1 MKIRKKHLIRHL
13 TQNPSLGFGRASLK
27 RSFMR
32 KLGAVGLLAASVFVQ
47 SASAADSPSAA
58 EMEEVDEVV
67 VTAQRRAQNQQD
79 VPISMTVL
87 SGDDLR
93 NLNIRSTGELG
104 AHVPN
109 LKVYNDSG
117 ENSAV
122 QIVIRGVY
130 SNGQTY
136 MVGPSAL
143 VYSDDVL
150 LDSYLSQGVA
160 FFDAQRVEVLKGPQG
175 TLFGRNATAGV
186 VQVISNKPGDDS
198 YAESSIG
205 SYGKTRFEG
214 AVGGELTDSIGIR
227 IAGFYEQKDGWF
239 DNISNGDELYD
250 AEANALRV
258 LLEFTPSDNVNILVK
273 AQNVENDQ
281 HPLIWQS
288 SIPSP
293 HPFTG
298 YGFDDSA
305 LVNPGPASDWEKG
318 NLSFTDSELE
328 DTFEDTQYSVTLN
341 WTLGD
346 VLLTSIT
353 AYEEYE
359 WSFLNDADS
368 TATDIFH
375 FYNAADYE
383 GTTQELRLTSQTNAP
398 FQWIVGGF
406 YQDSEMTSRVADD
419 FTDLYAVFYG
429 MSDPVNGFGDMDL
442 IDHESKS
449 RAIFIHTDFAWTDR
463 FKTTHGVRNT
473 KDELSRVR
481 TALNFSMFPRA
492 SRTSFSNLA
501 LHSDAGSDPL
511 SVNYVDGDEAEEITW
526 RLAGEYVVDEDVLLY
541 GSVSTGYKAGALGAN
556 WNSLQN
562 QYVHVDPETVLSYEL
577 GLKSQWSKQRLMI
590 NAAVFSYDYED
601 YQSATNI
608 GNDFSFSRSDVNIP
622 EVKFQGFDLEIS
634 ARPSDNLWIQLGFG
648 YVDAE
653 IEKYVS
659 NALVDLAGNK
669 PPRASEMD
677 VSGIVRYD
685 IPLTSGT
692 LSPQIDFEYVG
703 DFYTDS
709 ENTLEMG
716 DFWRVN
722 ARTTYRHESS
732 GFEVNVFVENIGDDK
747 ELQNVYAPNDA
758 YGLGTDL
765 QVRDLGRTWGISV
778 RKSF

>member
-1 MKIRKKHLIRHL
+1 
-13 TQNPSLGFGRASLK
+13 
-27 RSFMR
+27 MR

-47 SASAADSPSAA
+47 SAFAVESGTAA
-58 EMEEVDEVV
+58 EAAVLEEVL
-67 VTAQRRAQNQQD
+67 VTAQRRAQNPQD

-93 NLNIRSTGELG
+93 DLNIRSTGELG

-117 ENSAV
+117 ENGAV

-175 TLFGRNATAGV
+175 TLFGRNATSGA
-186 VQVISNKPGDDS
+186 VQVISNRPGDDS
-198 YAESSIG
+198 YAEISLG

-227 IAGFYEQKDGWF
+227 IAAFYDQKDGWF

-250 AEANALRV
+250 AEAYALRA
-258 LLEFTPSDNVNILVK
+258 LLEFTPSDNVDILVK
-273 AQNVENDQ
+273 AQYVENDQ

-288 SIPSP
+288 SVPSP

-298 YGFDDSA
+298 FGFDDSA
-305 LVNPGPASDWEKG
+305 LVNPGPGSDWEKG
-318 NLSFTDSELE
+318 NLSFSDSELE
-328 DTFEDTQYSVTLN
+328 DTFEDTQFSVTLN
-341 WTLGD
+341 WKLGD

-359 WSFLNDADS
+359 WAFLNDADS
-368 TATDIFH
+368 TATAIFH
-375 FYNAADYE
+375 FYNAVDYE
-383 GTTQELRLTSQTNAP
+383 GFTQELRLTSQSDSQ
-398 FQWIVGGF
+398 FQWIVGAF
-406 YQDSEMTSRVADD
+406 YQDTEMTSRVADD
-419 FTDLYAVFYG
+419 FTDLFVLFG
-429 MSDPVNGFGDMDL
+429 LSDPGNGFGDMDL
-442 IDHESKS
+442 IDHESES
-449 RAIFIHTDFAWTDR
+449 WAIFIHTDYAWTDK
-463 FKTTHGVRNT
+463 FKTTHGVRYT

-481 TALNFSMFPRA
+481 TALNSSTFPRA
-492 SRTSFSNLA
+492 SRTSFINLA
-501 LHSDAGSDPL
+501 LHSDFGSDPL
-511 SVNYVDGDEAEEITW
+511 SVNYVDGDEADEITW
-526 RLAGEYVVDEDVLLY
+526 RLAAEYVVDEDVLLY

-562 QYVHVDPETVLSYEL
+562 QYAHVDPETVLSYEL
-577 GLKSQWSKQRLMI
+577 GLKSQWFKQRLMI
-590 NAAVFSYDYED
+590 NAAVFLYDYED
-601 YQSATNI
+601 YQSATTI
-608 GNDFSFSRSDVNIP
+608 GNDFSFSRSDINIP
-622 EVKFQGFDLEIS
+622 EVEFQGFELEIS

-653 IEKYVS
+653 IEKYAS
-659 NALVDLAGNK
+659 NALVDLAGNR

-709 ENTLEMG
+709 ENTLELG

-722 ARTTYRHESS
+722 ARLTYRHESS

-758 YGLGTDL
+758 FGLGTDL
-765 QVRDLGRTWGISV
+765 QVRDLGRNWGLSV

>member
-1 MKIRKKHLIRHL
+1 
-13 TQNPSLGFGRASLK
+13 
-27 RSFMR
+27 MR

-47 SASAADSPSAA
+47 SAFAA
-58 EMEEVDEVV
+58 ESGTAAEAAVLEEVL
-67 VTAQRRAQNQQD
+67 VTAQRRAQNPQD

-93 NLNIRSTGELG
+93 DLNIRSTGELG

-117 ENSAV
+117 ENGAV

-175 TLFGRNATAGV
+175 TLFGRNATSGA
-186 VQVISNKPGDDS
+186 VQVISNRPGDDS
-198 YAESSIG
+198 YAEISLG

-214 AVGGELTDSIGIR
+214 AVGGELSDSVGIR
-227 IAGFYEQKDGWF
+227 IAGFYDQKDGWF
-239 DNISNGDELYD
+239 DNVSNGDELYD
-250 AEANALRV
+250 AEAYAVRA
-258 LLEFTPSDNVNILVK
+258 LLEFTPSDNVDILVK
-273 AQNVENDQ
+273 AQYVENDQ

-288 SIPSP
+288 SVPSP

-298 YGFDDSA
+298 AGLDDSA
-305 LVNPGPASDWEKG
+305 LVNPGPGSDWEKG

-328 DTFEDTQYSVTLN
+328 DTFEDTQFSVTLN

-375 FYNAADYE
+375 FYNAVDYE
-383 GTTQELRLTSQTNAP
+383 GVTQELRLTSQTDAP

-406 YQDSEMTSRVADD
+406 YQDTEMTSRVADD
-419 FTDLYAVFYG
+419 FTDLFVLFG
-429 MSDPVNGFGDMDL
+429 LSDPGNGFGDMDL
-442 IDHESKS
+442 IDHESES
-449 RAIFIHTDFAWTDR
+449 WAIFVHTDFAWTDR
-463 FKTTHGVRNT
+463 FKTTHGVRYT
-473 KDELSRVR
+473 KDELSRMR
-481 TALNFSMFPRA
+481 TALNSSTFPRT
-492 SRTSFSNLA
+492 SRTSFINLG
-501 LHSDAGSDPL
+501 LHSDFGSDPL
-511 SVNYVDGDEAEEITW
+511 NINYADDDDADEITW
-526 RLAGEYVVDEDVLLY
+526 RLAAEYVVDEDVLLY

-562 QYVHVDPETVLSYEL
+562 QYVHVDPETVLSYEI
-577 GLKSQWSKQRLMI
+577 GIKSQWFEQRLMV
-590 NAAVFSYDYED
+590 NAAVFLYDYED
-601 YQSATNI
+601 YQSSANI
-608 GNDFSFSRSDVNIP
+608 GNDFSFSRSDINIP
-622 EVKFQGFDLEIS
+622 EVKFQGFELEIS
-634 ARPSDNLWIQLGFG
+634 AVPIENLWVQLGIG

-653 IEKYVS
+653 IEEYVN
-659 NALVDLAGNK
+659 NALVDLSGNK

-677 VSGIVRYD
+677 VNGLVRYD
-685 IPLTSGT
+685 IHLSGGT

-709 ENTLEMG
+709 ENTLELG

-722 ARTTYRHESS
+722 ARLAYRHENS
-732 GFEVNVFVENIGDDK
+732 GLDVSVFVENIGDDK

-758 YGLGTDL
+758 FGLGTDL
-765 QVRDLGRTWGISV
+765 QVRDLGRTWGLSV